1 MARIKCKYNYQN
13 TRHQVYYDSTTYEI
27 VQVMAPVWYKN
38 DFQNPAQDETNDVA
52 TGEETGSV
60 AIAVATN
67 GWTRLSTSTTPDQ
80 RQCISGELVWEAE
93 NELIWQC
100 KLKTTSSDAALFLN
114 VGVTDSKDEGSGTL
128 PFVDGSMASGVID
141 SVADDAVMFAVRA
154 ETSDNIYAVSVAA
167 NGTPQSTD
175 TGIDLVLGTDYIF
188 EIVLD
193 ADGVAR
199 YSINGAL
206 VAVHTSAVTVTDPLT
221 WYAGATITAGSTEA
235 LVDIDYVLMAQRR
248 S

>member
-1 MARIKCKYNYQN
+1 MARIKCRYNYKN
-13 TRHQVYYDSTTYEI
+13 TRHQVFFDSITYEI

-38 DFQNPAQDETNDVA
+38 DFANPANDETNDVA

-60 AIAVATN
+60 AITVATN

-100 KLKTTSSDAALFLN
+100 KLKTTTSDADLFLN

-167 NGTPQSTD
+167 DGTPQSTD

-221 WYAGATITAGSTEA
+221 WYVGATITANSTQA
-235 LVDIDYVLMAQRR
+235 LVDIDYVLCAQRR

>member
-1 MARIKCKYNYQN
+1 MARIKCAYNYKN

-52 TGEETGSV
+52 TGEETGSS
-60 AIAVATN
+60 AIAVKTN
-67 GWTRLSTSTTPDQ
+67 GYSRLSTSTTPDE

-100 KLKTTSSDAALFLN
+100 KLNTTTSDAALFMFA
-114 VGVTDSKDEGSGTL
+114 GVTDSKDEGSNTL
-128 PFVDGSMASGVID
+128 PLVDDSLVSGTITTN
-141 SVADDAVMFAVRA
+141 ADDLVGFGVRA
-154 ETSDNIYAVSVAA
+154 ETSDDIYCISNAA
-167 NGTPQSTD
+167 GGTAQSTD
-175 TGIDLVLGTDYIF
+175 SGTDLVLGTEYIL
-188 EIVLD
+188 EVVLD
-193 ADGVAR
+193 AAGTAR

-206 VAVHTSAVTVTDPLT
+206 VAVHASAVTVTDPLT
-221 WYAGATITAGSTEA
+221 WYVGATITAGSTEA